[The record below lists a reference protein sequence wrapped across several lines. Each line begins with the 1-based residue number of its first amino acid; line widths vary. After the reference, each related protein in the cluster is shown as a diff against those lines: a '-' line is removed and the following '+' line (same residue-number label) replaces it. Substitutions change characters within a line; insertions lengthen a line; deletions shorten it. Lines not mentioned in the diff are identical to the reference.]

1 MPGRNIIMKKDLLSI
16 RDLTR
21 QDILD
26 LLSRSHALKKMRKEH
41 ILHQPLKGKTLALI
55 FAKPSTRTR
64 ISFEVGMNDLGG
76 HSLFLAADQLQI
88 GRGETP
94 EDSAR
99 VLSRYLDGM
108 VIRTFD
114 HQEVL
119 DFANNSDVPVINGLT
134 DLSHPVQILADLFS
148 IEEKLGRPEE
158 FKIAYVG
165 DSNNVSHSWILA
177 ASLMNIHL
185 TIASPKGYQATIPKD
200 IDFLGKV
207 ETMED
212 PIAAVKDADVIYTD
226 VWFSMGQEEAAEKEK
241 ALHPYQINQRL
252 VDAAKNEVLVMHCLP
267 AHREMEI
274 TSEVL
279 DGPRS
284 IVFDQAENRL
294 HVQKAILEKLLTPPT
309 AVGG

>member
-1 MPGRNIIMKKDLLSI
+1 MPGRNVTMKKDLLSI

-21 QDILD
+21 QEILE
-26 LLSRSHALKKMRKEH
+26 LLSQSHELKKRRKGH
-41 ILHQPLKGKTLALI
+41 ILHQPLRGKTLGMI

-76 HSLFLAADQLQI
+76 HTLFLTADQMQI
-88 GRGETP
+88 GRGETAQ
-94 EDSAR
+94 DSAR

-114 HQEVL
+114 HQEVQ
-119 DFANNSDVPVINGLT
+119 DFANHSDIPVINGLT

-148 IEEKLGRPEE
+148 VEEKLGRPED

-165 DSNNVSHSWILA
+165 DSNNVSHSWIQA

-185 TIASPKGYQATIPKD
+185 TIASPKGYQATLPND
-200 IDFLGKV
+200 INFLGKV
-207 ETMED
+207 EIMED
-212 PIAAVKDADVIYTD
+212 PIAAVNDADVIYTD

-252 VDAAKNEVLVMHCLP
+252 VDAAKKEVLVMHCLP

-284 IVFDQAENRL
+284 IVIDQAENRL
-294 HVQKAILEKLLTPPT
+294 HVQKAILEKLLTRPID
-309 AVGG
+309 

>member
-1 MPGRNIIMKKDLLSI
+1 MKKDLLSI
-16 RDLTR
+16 SDLTR

-26 LLSRSHALKKMRKEH
+26 LLLRSHALKKMRKEN
-41 ILHQPLKGKTLALI
+41 ISHQPLKGKSLGMI

-76 HSLFLAADQLQI
+76 HTLFLTADQLQM
-88 GRGETP
+88 GRGESP

-114 HQEVL
+114 HQEVQN
-119 DFANNSDVPVINGLT
+119 FATHSDIPVINGLT
-134 DLSHPVQILADLFS
+134 DLSHPVQILSDLFS
-148 IEEKLGRPEE
+148 IEEKLGRSEN

-165 DSNNVSHSWILA
+165 DCNNVSHSWILA
-177 ASLMNIHL
+177 ASLMNFHL
-185 TIASPKGYQATIPKD
+185 TIASPKAYQSPLPKD
-200 IDFLGKV
+200 IQFLGKA
-207 ETMED
+207 EIMED

-226 VWFSMGQEEAAEKEK
+226 VWVSMGQEETAEKEN
-241 ALHPYQINQRL
+241 ALQPYQINQKL
-252 VDAAKNEVLVMHCLP
+252 VDAAKKEVLVMHCLP

-294 HVQKAILEKLLTPPT
+294 HVQKAILEKLLTSPT
-309 AVGG
+309 TVGGD